1 MTHIVILNK
10 NEHSSDASEW
20 NKRPGVVPQSIY
32 SQNMS
37 QLQITIERKKDKAR
51 QNSYLRNPR

>member
-1 MTHIVILNK
+1 MSHIVISNK

-37 QLQITIERKKDKAR
+37 QLQMNTERKKDKAK

>member
-1 MTHIVILNK
+1 MSHIVISNK
-10 NEHSSDASEW
+10 NVHSSDASEW

-37 QLQITIERKKDKAR
+37 QLQMNTERKKDKAK
-51 QNSYLRNPR
+51 QNKVI